1 MSDVFFIP
9 FDPASGTAG
18 LSQAAVR
25 LLQIL
30 LDKSGTELPADVPL
44 KRVPPMLFPVRNY
57 IYWYFTAYTGLFVV
71 KPLLDILPGH
81 VLADGTKVTL
91 HIGTE
96 SGELKGECFTV
107 FVEQGAKVKKGDKLM
122 TFSPELL
129 RQNPKT
135 TDACILLIE
144 EMPEGKAVR
153 LTASGEVAPLTAVAE
168 IA

>member
-1 MSDVFFIP
+1 MSLTLLSPFAGTIHPIEEAPDPVFSMKMLGDGFFVTP
-9 FDPASGTAG
+9 SSGEAFSPVDGEITYVAPTKHG
-18 LSQAAVR
+18 IRIAA
-25 LLQIL
+25 
-30 LDKSGTELPADVPL
+30 
-44 KRVPPMLFPVRNY
+44 
-57 IYWYFTAYTGLFVV
+57 
-71 KPLLDILPGH
+71 
-81 VLADGTKVTL
+81 ADGTKVTL

-96 SGELKGECFTV
+96 SGELKGEGFSV

-135 TDACILLIE
+135 TDACILLVE

-153 LTASGEVAPLTAVAE
+153 LITSGEVAPLTAVAE